1 MRNGIAVLLAGLML
15 IGSQFMCCRITL
27 PELPEIEINV
37 PTVAVGDLQDRREAI
52 PLGDAGSATVDVLFG
67 VGDLEIESGTSD
79 ELFSGHFRYNVESWA
94 PEVEHDGDRL
104 TIKQG
109 GTQQDWGIP
118 TGNIRND
125 WDLKFSPDI
134 PLRMSLDLGA
144 GEGALDFT
152 GLQIEELDLDMGAG
166 DFEIRFD
173 EPNEAR
179 MGQMRL
185 DTGASK
191 LDVVGIGHAG
201 PEEVTVQGGVGDIT
215 LDFTGDWPRSSE
227 ARITSGVGSIT
238 LRLPDDV
245 GVRVSVEGGLTNIE
259 ASDLRRSGDD
269 YVNDAFGEAEIE
281 LQIELTTGVGSVR
294 LIEVSND

>member
-15 IGSQFMCCRITL
+15 IGSQCMCCQITL

-67 VGDLEIESGTSD
+67 VGDLEIESGASD

-134 PLRMSLDLGA
+134 PLRMNLDLGA

-179 MGQMRL
+179 MGQITL

-215 LDFTGDWPRSSE
+215 LDFTGDWPRSCE
-227 ARITSGVGSIT
+227 ARVTSGVGSIT

-245 GVRVSVEGGLTNIE
+245 GVRVSVEGGLTNVE

-294 LIEVSND
+294 LIEVSNE